1 MTDVQQAIRR
11 YVPFW
16 ISLLV
21 GIALWEAA
29 GRSTSAAFMVPFS
42 ETLRRLWQLIV
53 AGDFFKQLADSATL
67 FFTGFFIA
75 LVVGTPLGMLLAR
88 VRALRIGIEPYIMI
102 IYATPLV
109 ALIPFILSMMGFGFA
124 PKVLVVF
131 LFAVFPVLYNTV
143 EGARSIKPELIEVAK
158 SFRSSEWA
166 LWREVML
173 PYTLPYTMT
182 GVRQAIGRA
191 LVGMVA
197 AEFFLSSTGLGQLI
211 MGASQNFDTAGVF
224 ASILVIG
231 LVGVGLMRLG
241 LVIEH
246 HFARWRNYVAKSTVN
261 VSIPL
266 VSAPK
271 RSPLTERLRTT
282 FLPRL
287 LTGIV
292 LLLVWEFVVRALAP
306 AYVAKPST
314 VVMAIPRVIIDPA
327 FLKAT
332 GATLTAVA
340 EGLAIA
346 LVFGTIIGLL
356 IGRSTAFDR
365 AIRHYVNGFYAM
377 PMIVVLPLFSLWFG
391 YSSATRI
398 ATIIFAAIFSIIVN
412 VADGARSVPREYI
425 EVARSFRSNRSS
437 MLIGIVLP
445 SSMPYLLAGFRLAAG
460 RALIGAVVAEF
471 FISIGGLGYY
481 ILYNSRSYHHNEA
494 FVGVLLL
501 AAFGVSFELLV
512 NWSTRHFMPWYR
524 RDEKAS

>member
-1 MTDVQQAIRR
+1 M
-11 YVPFW
+11 
-16 ISLLV
+16 
-21 GIALWEAA
+21 
-29 GRSTSAAFMVPFS
+29 
-42 ETLRRLWQLIV
+42 
-53 AGDFFKQLADSATL
+53 AD
-67 FFTGFFIA
+67 
-75 LVVGTPLGMLLAR
+75 
-88 VRALRIGIEPYIMI
+88 
-102 IYATPLV
+102 
-109 ALIPFILSMMGFGFA
+109 
-124 PKVLVVF
+124 
-131 LFAVFPVLYNTV
+131 
-143 EGARSIKPELIEVAK
+143 
-158 SFRSSEWA
+158 
-166 LWREVML
+166 
-173 PYTLPYTMT
+173 
-182 GVRQAIGRA
+182 
-191 LVGMVA
+191 
-197 AEFFLSSTGLGQLI
+197 
-211 MGASQNFDTAGVF
+211 
-224 ASILVIG
+224 
-231 LVGVGLMRLG
+231 
-241 LVIEH
+241 
-246 HFARWRNYVAKSTVN
+246 STVN

-271 RSPLTERLRTT
+271 GLPLTERLRTT

-287 LTGIV
+287 VTGIV
-292 LLLVWEFVVRALAP
+292 LLMAWEFVVRTLAP

-314 VVMAIPRVIIDPA
+314 VVMAIPRVITDPA

-412 VADGARSVPREYI
+412 VADGARSVPREYM
-425 EVARSFRSNRSS
+425 EVARSFRSNRLS

-501 AAFGVSFELLV
+501 AAFGVGFELLV
-512 NWSTRHFMPWYR
+512 NWSTRRFMPWYR

>member
-1 MTDVQQAIRR
+1 M
-11 YVPFW
+11 
-16 ISLLV
+16 
-21 GIALWEAA
+21 
-29 GRSTSAAFMVPFS
+29 
-42 ETLRRLWQLIV
+42 
-53 AGDFFKQLADSATL
+53 
-67 FFTGFFIA
+67 
-75 LVVGTPLGMLLAR
+75 
-88 VRALRIGIEPYIMI
+88 
-102 IYATPLV
+102 
-109 ALIPFILSMMGFGFA
+109 
-124 PKVLVVF
+124 
-131 LFAVFPVLYNTV
+131 
-143 EGARSIKPELIEVAK
+143 
-158 SFRSSEWA
+158 
-166 LWREVML
+166 
-173 PYTLPYTMT
+173 
-182 GVRQAIGRA
+182 
-191 LVGMVA
+191 
-197 AEFFLSSTGLGQLI
+197 AE
-211 MGASQNFDTAGVF
+211 
-224 ASILVIG
+224 
-231 LVGVGLMRLG
+231 
-241 LVIEH
+241 
-246 HFARWRNYVAKSTVN
+246 STVN

-266 VSAPK
+266 VSVPK
-271 RSPLTERLRTT
+271 GQPLIERLRTM
-282 FLPRL
+282 FLPRV
-287 LTGIV
+287 LTGIALV
-292 LLLVWEFVVRALAP
+292 LVWEFVVRTLAP

-314 VVMAIPRVIIDPA
+314 VVTAIPRVITDPA

-377 PMIVVLPLFSLWFG
+377 PMIIVLPLFSLWFG

-425 EVARSFRSNRSS
+425 EVARSFRSNRLS

-512 NWSTRHFMPWYR
+512 NWSTRRFMPWYR

>member
-1 MTDVQQAIRR
+1 M
-11 YVPFW
+11 
-16 ISLLV
+16 
-21 GIALWEAA
+21 
-29 GRSTSAAFMVPFS
+29 
-42 ETLRRLWQLIV
+42 
-53 AGDFFKQLADSATL
+53 
-67 FFTGFFIA
+67 
-75 LVVGTPLGMLLAR
+75 
-88 VRALRIGIEPYIMI
+88 
-102 IYATPLV
+102 
-109 ALIPFILSMMGFGFA
+109 
-124 PKVLVVF
+124 
-131 LFAVFPVLYNTV
+131 
-143 EGARSIKPELIEVAK
+143 
-158 SFRSSEWA
+158 
-166 LWREVML
+166 
-173 PYTLPYTMT
+173 
-182 GVRQAIGRA
+182 
-191 LVGMVA
+191 
-197 AEFFLSSTGLGQLI
+197 AE
-211 MGASQNFDTAGVF
+211 
-224 ASILVIG
+224 
-231 LVGVGLMRLG
+231 
-241 LVIEH
+241 
-246 HFARWRNYVAKSTVN
+246 STVN

-437 MLIGIVLP
+437 MSEAVMMGLGADLGRNKAHDLVYDICRDVVKTGRPLID
-445 SSMPYLLAGFRLAAG
+445 LLAENKEIAKHADRKKLEKLVDPANYLGVAG
-460 RALIGAVVAEF
+460 EMVDR
-471 FISIGGLGYY
+471 
-481 ILYNSRSYHHNEA
+481 
-494 FVGVLLL
+494 VLKM
-501 AAFGVSFELLV
+501 
-512 NWSTRHFMPWYR
+512 R
-524 RDEKAS
+524 K

>member
-1 MTDVQQAIRR
+1 M
-11 YVPFW
+11 
-16 ISLLV
+16 
-21 GIALWEAA
+21 
-29 GRSTSAAFMVPFS
+29 
-42 ETLRRLWQLIV
+42 
-53 AGDFFKQLADSATL
+53 
-67 FFTGFFIA
+67 
-75 LVVGTPLGMLLAR
+75 
-88 VRALRIGIEPYIMI
+88 
-102 IYATPLV
+102 
-109 ALIPFILSMMGFGFA
+109 
-124 PKVLVVF
+124 
-131 LFAVFPVLYNTV
+131 
-143 EGARSIKPELIEVAK
+143 
-158 SFRSSEWA
+158 
-166 LWREVML
+166 
-173 PYTLPYTMT
+173 
-182 GVRQAIGRA
+182 
-191 LVGMVA
+191 
-197 AEFFLSSTGLGQLI
+197 AE
-211 MGASQNFDTAGVF
+211 
-224 ASILVIG
+224 
-231 LVGVGLMRLG
+231 
-241 LVIEH
+241 
-246 HFARWRNYVAKSTVN
+246 STVN

-271 RSPLTERLRTT
+271 GLPLTERLRTT

-287 LTGIV
+287 VTGIV
-292 LLLVWEFVVRALAP
+292 LLMAWEFVVRALAP

-314 VVMAIPRVIIDPA
+314 VVMAIPRVITDPA

-412 VADGARSVPREYI
+412 VADGARSVPREYM

-501 AAFGVSFELLV
+501 AAFGVGFELLV